1 MNEGGDVERQATA
14 QRALILGASSAVAE
28 ALARQLAREGWDLIL
43 AGRHRARLEP
53 VAADLALRFGAGT
66 VVWEFDALDLP
77 GHASLAQRVSVACGD
92 FHLVVC
98 VFGYLG
104 DQELVRRDTDEMV
117 WRFGEDGDFTM
128 VGDGEWQYH
137 QHSPNFTGDGRFIL
151 YDNGNTRTTLE
162 EGEIPFSRAVE
173 YAIDEEAMTARQV
186 WEYRGE
192 APYCSPFMGDARQ
205 LPGGNILITDGAIV
219 SDPDLHEIDPN
230 NHKSL
235 RIVEVTYEEEP
246 QKVFE
251 LVIDDNDETPMSYTA
266 YRTIRIPSLYTNR

>member
-117 WRFGEDGDFTM
+117 RTLNTNFLGAAVVLGHLANYLEGREDEGHGTARRGIIAITSVAGDR
-128 VGDGEWQYH
+128 
-137 QHSPNFTGDGRFIL
+137 GRQSNYTYGAAKGGLALFL
-151 YDNGNTRTTLE
+151 QGLRNRLA
-162 EGEIPFSRAVE
+162 RAGVHV
-173 YAIDEEAMTARQV
+173 MTAK
-186 WEYRGE
+186 
-192 APYCSPFMGDARQ
+192 
-205 LPGGNILITDGAIV
+205 PGF
-219 SDPDLHEIDPN
+219 ID
-230 NHKSL
+230 
-235 RIVEVTYEEEP
+235 
-246 QKVFE
+246 
-251 LVIDDNDETPMSYTA
+251 TPMTEGMEGLFLVASPERVAADVLRGYRRGRDVIYTPWFW
-266 YRTIRIPSLYTNR
+266 RWILLIIRLIPERLFKRLSL